1 MGSSTWASHLLTL
14 AGVKISFFPEDQTLK
29 LQFFLFHCLQVCS
42 LNSELLQFLQ
52 VFIDLSQALSVVG
65 ARTISDI
72 QLLQVEIEQ
81 RTPIHRVAESRFS
94 PIKVAVVLL
103 GELKVDNV
111 LF

>member
-1 MGSSTWASHLLTL
+1 MGS
-14 AGVKISFFPEDQTLK
+14 
-29 LQFFLFHCLQVCS
+29 
-42 LNSELLQFLQ
+42 LNFELLHFLQ

-94 PIKVAVVLL
+94 PIKVAVLQKGDL
-103 GELKVDNV
+103 NIENV

>member
-14 AGVKISFFPEDQTLK
+14 AGVKISFFLPGDQTLHDS
-29 LQFFLFHCLQVCS
+29 FSFHCLQLGS
-42 LNSELLQFLQ
+42 LNFELLHFLQ

-94 PIKVAVVLL
+94 PIKVGGFAI
-103 GELKVDNV
+103 G
-111 LF
+111 